1 MHKTDLRMAIAA
13 LALGGCV
20 TGGASKPRPRDIEVT
35 EVNRGDVLR
44 DDLQSLIGAARDS
57 VFPALVNIQVVAV
70 TYSGGVE
77 RKYSDFGSGT
87 IFSKE
92 GYVLTNQHVVTH
104 GRRFLCTLSDRR
116 EIPAQL
122 VGSDPLSDLAVLKLE
137 LSAEEKRNLPVA
149 RFGDSDS
156 LQTGE
161 TVMAMGSPF
170 ALSRSVTLG
179 IVSNPSRALT
189 GGLSGEINEM
199 QLEAGQ
205 TTGLFTRWIQHDALI
220 LPGNSGGPLV
230 NLRGE
235 VVGVN
240 ELGGNN
246 VGFAIPAALAQ
257 TVAQELVEHGAVTRS
272 SLGMTLR
279 PLQRTGLTEG
289 VLINSVDRDTAAER
303 AGLKAGDVLLAIDGA
318 PVNIKFAE
326 EVPPFL
332 LSIASRP
339 PGTRL
344 ALRVR
349 REGKTLELAAT
360 TEKMQRDR
368 GAARLLRAWGFTVEE
383 ITPRR
388 AVLLSLPNT
397 DGALITGVKAG
408 GPAALSE
415 PALRS
420 GDVIRAVDGA
430 QVKSLAALLERYGAI
445 DEQQKKAKE
454 KDKKAPP
461 KPILLEVSRHGEDQV
476 TLIKPAASE
485 EDQPPIEVAKGWLGA
500 TTQPVAPEL
509 AEKLGFTGLAGYR
522 VARVY
527 PGAAAEKAG
536 VKVGDLIV
544 AAGGEKFGAQSGG
557 DANGLS
563 RVVRRHY
570 EGEAFPLTV
579 RRAGAQEPLELSV
592 TLERERLSAD
602 EAPRYR
608 DAEFE
613 LAVREVTF
621 FDRDEKSWGPQVHGV
636 LVASIESAGWAGLA
650 GVQPGDLIEQIG
662 GHEVGDLASFKAA
675 LAAVSKARPARFVI
689 IVLRG
694 VRTHYEFVEPD
705 WKPAARASS
714 ASDED
719 GGEE

>member
-1 MHKTDLRMAIAA
+1 MPRTRLLLSAAA
-13 LALGGCV
+13 LAACA
-20 TGGASKPRPRDIEVT
+20 TSGAPRARDLEAPPEI
-35 EVNRGDVLR
+35 NRGDVLR
-44 DDLQSLIGAARDS
+44 DDMQSLIGAARDG
-57 VFPALVNIQVVAV
+57 VFPSLVNIQVIAV

-77 RKYSDFGSGT
+77 RKYGGFGSGT
-87 IFSKE
+87 IISKD
-92 GYVLTNQHVVTH
+92 GYVLTNQHVTSH

-116 EIPAQL
+116 EVPARL
-122 VGSDPLSDLAVLKLE
+122 VGADPLADLAVLQLE

-179 IVSNPSRALT
+179 IISNPSRALT
-189 GGLSGEINEM
+189 GGVTGEINEI
-199 QLEAGQ
+199 QLEGE

-220 LPGNSGGPLV
+220 LPGNSGGPLI

-246 VGFAIPAALAQ
+246 VGFAIPSALAQ
-257 TVAQELVEHGAVTRS
+257 QVAKQLIEHGAVTRS
-272 SLGMTLR
+272 TLGMNLR

-289 VLINSVDRDTAAER
+289 VLVSSVDRDSPAQR
-303 AGLKAGDVLLAIDGA
+303 AGVKAGDLLIAIDGA
-318 PVNIKFAE
+318 PVNVRFAE
-326 EVPPFL
+326 EVPPLL
-332 LSIASRP
+332 LSIANRA
-339 PGTRL
+339 PGTKM
-344 ALRVR
+344 ALRVKR
-349 REGKTLELAAT
+349 DGKPLELAAVT
-360 TEKMQRDR
+360 DKLQRDR
-368 GAARLLRAWGFTVEE
+368 GTVRLLRAWGFTAEE
-383 ITPRR
+383 ITQRR
-388 AVLLSLPNT
+388 AAELTLTSSQ
-397 DGALITGVKAG
+397 GALISGVKAG
-408 GPAALSE
+408 GPSALAE
-415 PALRS
+415 PALRG
-420 GDVIRAVDGA
+420 GDVIKAIDGVAVRD
-430 QVKSLAALLERYGAI
+430 LAALLERYAAI
-445 DEQQKKAKE
+445 DERQKAE
-454 KDKKAPP
+454 RAKDKKAAV
-461 KPILLEVSRHGEDQV
+461 KPILIEVSRHGEDQV

-509 AEKLGFTGLAGYR
+509 ADKLGFSGQSGYR

-536 VKVGDLIV
+536 LKVGDLIV
-544 AAGGEKFGAQSGG
+544 AAGGEKFGASTSG
-557 DANGLS
+557 DANGLT
-563 RVVRRHY
+563 RIVRRHY
-570 EGEAFPLTV
+570 EGEVLPLTV
-579 RRAGAQEPLELSV
+579 QRADKKEPIELNV